1 MLKTQRSGDIAC
13 GTFLALLGLAAAWAS
28 THIDE
33 GAGGHL
39 HPRNFPLLLGVL
51 LCIGGAGL
59 AVHALIAR
67 AGADKAIDWPDRRG
81 WKFWGI
87 ALVALVL
94 YVGLSNPLGFLICTL
109 FFVAGFIWYFGR
121 YNPMVAVAWALG
133 VAAFV
138 YVVFIWLLELT
149 LPMGPLA
156 FLS

>member
-1 MLKTQRSGDIAC
+1 MLKTRRSGDIAC
-13 GTFLALLGLAAAWAS
+13 GAFLTLLGLAAAWAS

-94 YVGLSNPLGFLICTL
+94 YVGLSNPLGFLICTF

>member
-1 MLKTQRSGDIAC
+1 MLKTRRSGDIAC
-13 GTFLALLGLAAAWAS
+13 GAFLTLLGLAAAWAS

-138 YVVFIWLLELT
+138 YVVFIRLLELT

>member
-28 THIDE
+28 TNIDE

-138 YVVFIWLLELT
+138 YVVFIRLLELT